1 MNAEN
6 YYHSDTE
13 YKGKEVSN
21 QPCGR
26 EEKKLQKQN
35 KSYCNYMKTLWKVYF
50 QLLHF
55 HVWPLSDSFCLIVIW
70 NRALEDTTAASP
82 LNLESVA
89 KQLYSASEQWT

>member
-26 EEKKLQKQN
+26 EEKKI
-35 KSYCNYMKTLWKVYF
+35 T
-50 QLLHF
+50 
-55 HVWPLSDSFCLIVIW
+55 
-70 NRALEDTTAASP
+70 E
-82 LNLESVA
+82 A
-89 KQLYSASEQWT
+89 KQKLLQLHENIMKSLFSTPAFSCLALI